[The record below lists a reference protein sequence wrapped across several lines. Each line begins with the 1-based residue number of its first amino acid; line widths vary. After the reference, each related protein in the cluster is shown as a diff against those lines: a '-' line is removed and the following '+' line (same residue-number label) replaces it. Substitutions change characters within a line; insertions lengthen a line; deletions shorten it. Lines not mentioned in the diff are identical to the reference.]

1 MMGSWLEEPVEVG
14 STTVLDWQDMVVDGA
29 DSIEFAPSEIVAEQC
44 PFSRPLFP
52 FGNCPACLVKETI
65 SLKNCYWNY
74 HFS

>member
-14 STTVLDWQDMVVDGA
+14 STVLDWQDVVVDGA
-29 DSIEFAPSEIVAEQC
+29 DWIECAPSGIVAEQC

-52 FGNCPACLVKETI
+52 FGTCPACLVKETV
-65 SLKNCYWNY
+65 SLKNGYRNY